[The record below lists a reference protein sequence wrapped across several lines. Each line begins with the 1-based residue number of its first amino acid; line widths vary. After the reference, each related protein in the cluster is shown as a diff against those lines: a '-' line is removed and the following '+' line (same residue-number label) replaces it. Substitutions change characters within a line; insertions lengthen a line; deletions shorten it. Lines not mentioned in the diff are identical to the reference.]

1 MHFSN
6 LAFTS
11 ILMLVF
17 ALKLICMRQRVA
29 SRVFSHIPYQC
40 QCMHMNDNGLG
51 MLEGGK
57 AHLTLNTDVS
67 DGALLYF
74 EVARSASLVK
84 AKRLKLIF

>member
-1 MHFSN
+1 
-6 LAFTS
+6 
-11 ILMLVF
+11 
-17 ALKLICMRQRVA
+17 
-29 SRVFSHIPYQC
+29 
-40 QCMHMNDNGLG
+40 MNDNGLG